1 MTLLAELRRRA
12 RFVAGPIFGLAVIG
26 YFSYHLVQG
35 DRGLIAWM
43 QLTQQIRE
51 AKVAA
56 EKVRGER
63 EALDNRVA
71 RLRPEHLDPDLLDER
86 ARATLNVV
94 GPNEVVILRTPPQSP
109 AR

>member
-1 MTLLAELRRRA
+1 MTLLAELRRRS

-43 QLTQQIRE
+43 RLTQQIRE
-51 AKVAA
+51 AKATA
-56 EKVRGER
+56 DQVRSER

-71 RLRPEHLDPDLLDER
+71 RLRPEHLDLDLLDER

-94 GPNEVVILRTPPQSP
+94 GPNEIVILKP
-109 AR
+109 ATQPTQP

>member
-1 MTLLAELRRRA
+1 MTLLAEIRRRT
-12 RFVAGPIFGLAVIG
+12 RFVTGPIFGLAVIG

-43 QLTQQIRE
+43 RLTQQIRD
-51 AKVAA
+51 AKATA
-56 EKVRGER
+56 EQVRGER

-94 GPNEVVILRTPPQSP
+94 GPNEIVILKTAPQ
-109 AR
+109 ATQR